1 MTRHL
6 NRPRFA
12 LLRRAASRALFLLAA
27 FALAGL
33 PRAEAQS
40 TPAASAASAQAVS
53 SDPVLRAMSEELDR
67 SKARLKMDN
76 LPAPYYIEYHVYD
89 VEQFDAEAAFGAL
102 RVNQRTQA
110 RGLRVIVR
118 VGDYKQ
124 DSYYGPGTGV
134 SDLAPIDNDIMALRR
149 ALWLATDRAYKAAN
163 QALSSKQAA
172 LSQFS
177 ADQPFD
183 DFAHAPVLQIIEPL
197 AKLQFDAKPWTDTLV
212 KASALYAADPKID
225 YLSAQIRF
233 RVVNRYFLNT
243 EGTVTRQGSE
253 VDSLDIAASTQAADG
268 MELERTPSF
277 VAARLADLPTPEKI
291 QAETAGMLATLKA
304 LRGAPLVEEDYRG
317 PVLFAADATD
327 DVVEG
332 LIGQN
337 LRGIRPKP
345 GESARTAGSFSS
357 SYKTR
362 VLPNFL
368 SVTDDP
374 TLRSFAG
381 QSLVGSYDVD
391 DEGVAASKVS
401 LIDNGQLV
409 NYLLGRQPIRDFPS
423 SNGHGRAGPSQS
435 ASPNLGTLMLQSSE
449 PVSTDDL
456 KKKLMDLCREEN
468 RPYGYFV
475 ATLYGGNPRLLYRV
489 YVQDGHEELVR
500 GGVFSDLDTRS
511 LRSDIVAAGNDPL
524 VRNLAN
530 SVPTS
535 VIGPSLLFDELE
547 VRRTDEKNGKLPE
560 YGPPPPAVSQ

>member
-1 MTRHL
+1 VISQL
-6 NRPRFA
+6 KRPRFA
-12 LLRRAASRALFLLAA
+12 SVLDAASRSLLLLAA
-27 FALAGL
+27 FALAGP
-33 PRAEAQS
+33 PRAAAQS
-40 TPAASAASAQAVS
+40 TAAGNAAPAQAVS

-134 SDLAPIDNDIMALRR
+134 SDIAPIDNDIVALRR
-149 ALWLATDRAYKAAN
+149 ALWLATDRAYKAAS

-197 AKLQFDAKPWTDTLV
+197 AKLQFDAKPWTETLV

-291 QAETAGMLATLKA
+291 QAETAATLVTLKA
-304 LRGAPLVEEDYRG
+304 LREAPLVEEDYRG
-317 PVLFAADATD
+317 PVLLAPDAAD
-327 DVVEG
+327 DVIQG

-345 GESARTAGSFSS
+345 GESARTAGNFSS

-374 TLRSFAG
+374 TLRVFAG

-409 NYLLGRQPIRDFPS
+409 SYLLGRQPIRDFPI
-423 SNGHGRAGPSQS
+423 SNGHGRAGPGQS

-449 PVSTDDL
+449 PVSADDL
-456 KKKLMDLCREEN
+456 KKKLIDLCREEN

-500 GGVFSDLDTRS
+500 GGVFNDLDTRS

-524 VRNLAN
+524 VRNLAA
-530 SVPTS
+530 SVPTT

-547 VRRTDEKNGKLPE
+547 VRRTDEKNAKLPE
-560 YGPPPPAVSQ
+560 YGPPSPAASQ